1 MDDDDGGRNDTPR
14 RRREIRLR
22 NTFLAFFE
30 AFGLYSS
37 FDAAMRGNAHRCGKK
52 SPTMAIEG
60 DEAKCSKISQR
71 DGGMINIEAE
81 RFFTGWRRRESQTL
95 DLIIGQCV
103 NDGDAESIFN
113 I

>member
-1 MDDDDGGRNDTPR
+1 MMAKTTTP
-14 RRREIRLR
+14 L
-22 NTFLAFFE
+22 E

-37 FDAAMRGNAHRCGKK
+37 FDAAMRGNEHRCGKK

-81 RFFTGWRRRESQTL
+81 RFF
-95 DLIIGQCV
+95 
-103 NDGDAESIFN
+103 NNHDGGGDGGGDFGFDNWAMR
-113 I
+113 